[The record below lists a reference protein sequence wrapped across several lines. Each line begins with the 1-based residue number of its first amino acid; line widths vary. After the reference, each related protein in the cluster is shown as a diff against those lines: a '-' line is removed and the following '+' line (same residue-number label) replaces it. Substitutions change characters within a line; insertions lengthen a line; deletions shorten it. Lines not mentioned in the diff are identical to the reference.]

1 MFLNF
6 LNAKDLEGSLFGARL
21 DGLDFD
27 LRQAYTTIVCQ
38 GFAKITQLDFLK
50 EYFANYIKTGVHPIR
65 ISKMGKVGD
74 V

>member
-1 MFLNF
+1 MLLNF

-21 DGLDFD
+21 DRLD

-50 EYFANYIKTGVHPIR
+50 EYFANYLKTGVHPIR
-65 ISKMGKVGD
+65 NSEMGKVGD